1 MDHVAETERRTRS
14 THNGQALSYAA
25 IGASQADDLMY
36 YPPKG
41 FRPFESRARLGSGD
55 DRFESASEAVLTWG
69 IQRGSGMQIENIELP
84 PASDTDY
91 AGLTYDAAG
100 MPVAPRGLD
109 EDQTYTEDGTPHVAP
124 GVSAELVV
132 HVFGVRFVAPV
143 RVVSVTSDTHRVGF
157 AYGTLPG
164 HPAMGEESFMVEHH
178 DDDSVW
184 VVIRGFSKPSS
195 WFFRLG
201 SPLLRWQQRKATK
214 EYLRALLPARA

>member
-1 MDHVAETERRTRS
+1 MATEEPRTRS
-14 THNGQALSYAA
+14 THNGQALTYAA

-41 FRPFESRARLGSGD
+41 FKPFEARTRLGSGD
-55 DRFESASEAVLTWG
+55 ERFESAAEAVLTWG
-69 IQRGSGMQIENIELP
+69 IQRGSGMSVENIELP

-91 AGLTYDAAG
+91 AGLKYDASG
-100 MPVAPRGLD
+100 IPIAPHGLD

-143 RVVSVTSDTHRVGF
+143 RVVSVTSDAHRVGF

-164 HPAMGEESFMVEHH
+164 HPETGEESFMVEHH
-178 DDDSVW
+178 ADDSVW
-184 VVIRGFSKPSS
+184 VVIRSFSKPST
-195 WFFRLG
+195 WYYRLG

-214 EYLRALLPARA
+214 AYLRALLPARA